1 MEVLVVSYFIE
12 TSKGKI
18 DAKYIVNP
26 AGLYTDKIAQDF
38 AIMAQLINK
47 KIKN

>member
-1 MEVLVVSYFIE
+1 MELILKV
-12 TSKGKI
+12 KKI

-38 AIMAQLINK
+38 SFSQEFGIIN
-47 KIKN
+47 